1 MRATWLGL
9 EVVALV
15 LMVGNAA
22 QAAAGDAE
30 WPGWL
35 GPSRDGRSPDRGLL
49 KQWPPEGPRLLWKVD
64 SIGPGWSTVAVTAGR
79 IYTTGNAGDKQM
91 LICLDLD
98 GKEKWRVE
106 QGPKC
111 NHGKYPGARSTP
123 TVDGQRIYVTG
134 GDGLVTCH
142 GAEDGQIIW
151 KRNMVREMGGKVGGW
166 QYAES
171 VLILDNLAIMT
182 PGGRNALV
190 ALDKTTGQDVWK
202 SDVSA
207 TAGYSSCI
215 VIGDKD
221 ARIIVNGSQ
230 SGLFAVD
237 AATGRKIW
245 TSDFASP
252 NTANVPTP
260 AYADGHLFWGVGYGK
275 GGICYKVSRAG
286 GAWNFEQAWTTKD
299 LNCHPGNYVV
309 ADGRIYGKGR
319 GLTCVDLKSGR
330 TLWSER
336 IGAGQVCWADGML
349 YVLADSGGVA
359 TLVEPSA
366 SGGKAAGRFQVAGE
380 GASWAHPVVIGGRLY
395 LRYDTNLYCYDVK
408 AQ

>member
-286 GAWNFEQAWTTKD
+286 GA
-299 LNCHPGNYVV
+299 
-309 ADGRIYGKGR
+309 
-319 GLTCVDLKSGR
+319 
-330 TLWSER
+330 
-336 IGAGQVCWADGML
+336 
-349 YVLADSGGVA
+349 
-359 TLVEPSA
+359 
-366 SGGKAAGRFQVAGE
+366 
-380 GASWAHPVVIGGRLY
+380 
-395 LRYDTNLYCYDVK
+395 
-408 AQ
+408 